1 MKTIVTELRTEAVY
15 SKDGERRF
23 LLRKSWDSNLPK
35 IAVILLCAGSAG
47 TIELDMTTQL
57 VLNNAAWLGFGS
69 VVILNLF
76 ATTNDHALKKS
87 TGVDRENLEV
97 IIQECAEADKIV
109 FAPGTGKTKNK
120 LFAEVQEQTL
130 LALSPY
136 EDKLY
141 CLADGKGGSRGLHPL
156 SPRVR
161 SWKLSKCLISDFID
175 APMEGIPTK
184 KKGKSKPS
192 NKPTEE

>member
-1 MKTIVTELRTEAVY
+1 MKTIVTDLRTEAVY
-15 SKDGERRF
+15 SKDGQKRF
-23 LLRKSWDSNLPK
+23 LLRKSWDNNLPK
-35 IAVILLCAGSAG
+35 LAVILLCAGSAG
-47 TIELDMTTQL
+47 TVELDMTTQL
-57 VLNNAAWLGFGS
+57 VLNNATRLGFGS

-76 ATTNDHALKKS
+76 ATTNDNALTRAAGMDS
-87 TGVDRENLEV
+87 QNLE
-97 IIQECAEADKIV
+97 IIVQECAKAEKIV
-109 FAPGTGKTKNK
+109 FAPGTGKAKNK
-120 LFAEVQEQTL
+120 LFADVQEQTL
-130 LALSPY
+130 LALSLY

-161 SWKLSKCLISDFID
+161 SWELSKCLISDFID

-192 NKPTEE
+192 NKQTEE

>member
-47 TIELDMTTQL
+47 TVELDMTTQL
-57 VLNNAAWLGFGS
+57 VLNNASRLGFGS

-76 ATTNDHALKKS
+76 ATTNDHTLKKS

-97 IIQECAEADKIV
+97 IIQECAEAEKIV

-130 LALSPY
+130 RALLPY
-136 EDKLY
+136 GDKLY
-141 CLADGKGGSRGLHPL
+141 CLVDEKGGSRGLHPL

-161 SWKLSKCLISDFID
+161 CWTLAQCLISDFID
-175 APMEGIPTK
+175 IPNEETMAK

-192 NKPTEE
+192 NKQTEE